1 MEPAAKSAYG
11 RQRFDGSRPSGNT
24 NAIASGHAKKT
35 GHSEATS
42 AAHDPPGSDPGCA
55 SSATHAYGVAAS
67 TAASDSAPED
77 EDPTD
82 RVARPPRC
90 NQRADGGRRRDGSD
104 EERVQPVG
112 PGPWNVL
119 LGSDPIQHQPAGD
132 QGYGRKREPPGN
144 QTRCNRHSPSL
155 VER

>member
-11 RQRFDGSRPSGNT
+11 RQRSEGSRPSGNT

-67 TAASDSAPED
+67 TAASDSAPR
-77 EDPTD
+77 T
-82 RVARPPRC
+82 RI
-90 NQRADGGRRRDGSD
+90 
-104 EERVQPVG
+104 QPIE
-112 PGPWNVL
+112 L
-119 LGSDPIQHQPAGD
+119 
-132 QGYGRKREPPGN
+132 
-144 QTRCNRHSPSL
+144 
-155 VER
+155 